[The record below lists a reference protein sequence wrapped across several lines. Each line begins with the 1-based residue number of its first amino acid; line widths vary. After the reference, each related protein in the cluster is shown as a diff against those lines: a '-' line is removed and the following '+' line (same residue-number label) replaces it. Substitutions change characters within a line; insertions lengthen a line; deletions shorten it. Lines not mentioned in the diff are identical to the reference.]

1 MEKSKRTLIQ
11 QRFNKVINQKKVCK
25 VIENCNEDCSE
36 KLARLKSTL
45 VKNKQIQIWD
55 LNSLFE
61 T

>member
-25 VIENCNEDCSE
+25 VIENCNEDCFE
-36 KLARLKSTL
+36 KLVRLKSTL